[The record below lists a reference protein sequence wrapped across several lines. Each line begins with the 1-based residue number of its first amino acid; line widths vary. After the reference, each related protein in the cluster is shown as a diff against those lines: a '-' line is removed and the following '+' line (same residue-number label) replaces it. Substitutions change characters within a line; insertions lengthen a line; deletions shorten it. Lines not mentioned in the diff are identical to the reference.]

1 MFQKGQL
8 KSLAVATALIVLNIA
23 VMWIFA
29 FTDLAAINNLLF
41 GSFFLLGVLVYG
53 AMLTGG
59 VHLAKKGV
67 RNQNSS
73 LAIGGTSLIQ
83 LAYGTFGAGILS
95 VFISPQLQLIALAIT
110 GAVTTAIA
118 VLSGLLVFG
127 TNHDFSGWGRY
138 ANYIF
143 LGVLGVSFIGS
154 FSPTLTI
161 LAFGLALI
169 GFVVYLIHEIYV
181 TKTRPETPFLNGIGL
196 YTAYMG
202 VFVEILQ
209 LVVRMLAE
217 E

>member
-1 MFQKGQL
+1 MFQQGQL
-8 KSLAVATALIVLNIA
+8 KSLAVATSLIILNIA
-23 VMWIFA
+23 VMWIFS
-29 FTDLAAINNLLF
+29 FTPLAAINNLLF
-41 GSFFLLGVLVYG
+41 GTFFLLGVIVYG

-67 RNQNSS
+67 RSQNSS

-83 LAYGTFGAGILS
+83 LAYGMFGAGILS
-95 VFISPQLQLIALAIT
+95 IFLSPQRQLIALAIT
-110 GAVTTAIA
+110 GVVTTVIA

-127 TNHDFSGWGRY
+127 SNHDFSNWGRY

-143 LGVLGVSFIGS
+143 LGVLGVSLIGS
-154 FSPTLTI
+154 FSPALTI

-181 TKTRPETPFLNGIGL
+181 TKTRPGTPFLNGIGL

-209 LVVRMLAE
+209 LVVQMLVE